1 MLKCEIYKQD
11 SKFSF
16 NFIDEQERVILEG
29 SKFHNKKDVFS
40 EISKFI
46 SSGYKN
52 YVYEICDEEDCYY
65 FKITSNGLV
74 LLESVMFDRRGDVFD
89 FAESLKGGCMISH
102 VIDKSFDDGQV
113 IYYLTCTQN
122 LKFKSPIL
130 IEFEKEEE
138 EYVGS
143 IRAFDLY
150 AYSDSVQEIIEELKT
165 DIEEL
170 YETLFIEEHELTKK
184 ALAIKERINSNLVT
198 SGL

>member
-29 SKFHNKKDVFS
+29 SKFQNKKDVFS